1 MDKQQEDARI
11 SQEAARIR
19 AQRKAAMQNR
29 ILQRMRQSGLGR
41 AVGAAYDS
49 PLAHAALSGARDF
62 YRRFFENGWYQKDL
76 FDGRW
81 HMDNQIGQSSP
92 GQSLQGMDRQY
103 DHRASFYGWDKQA
116 QNNGQDRNHGQ
127 EYSRER

>member
-1 MDKQQEDARI
+1 MDKQEEAKMTQD
-11 SQEAARIR
+11 AARAH

-29 ILQRMRQSGLGR
+29 ILQRMRQSAIGR
-41 AVGAAYDS
+41 TVGAVYDAR
-49 PLAHAALSGARDF
+49 LTHAVVGGMRDA
-62 YRRFFENGWYQKDL
+62 YRRIFENGWYQKDL

-92 GQSLQGMDRQY
+92 GQSLQGMGRQY
-103 DHRASFYGWDKQA
+103 DQRASFYGWDKQA
-116 QNNGQDRNHGQ
+116 QNNGQDRTQGQ

>member
-1 MDKQQEDARI
+1 MDKQEEAKMTQD
-11 SQEAARIR
+11 AARAH

-29 ILQRMRQSGLGR
+29 ILQRMRRSGLGR
-41 AVGAAYDS
+41 ALGAAYDS
-49 PLAHAALSGARDF
+49 PLAHAVVGGMRDA
-62 YRRFFENGWYQKDL
+62 YRRIFENGWYQKDL

-81 HMDNQIGQSSP
+81 HMDNQMGQSAP
-92 GQSLQGMDRQY
+92 GQSLQGMGRQY
-103 DHRASFYGWDKQA
+103 DQRASFYGWDKQA

>member
-19 AQRKAAMQNR
+19 TQRKAMMLGR
-29 ILQRMRQSGLGR
+29 ILKRMRQSAIGR
-41 AVGAAYDS
+41 TVGAAYDS
-49 PLAHAALSGARDF
+49 PLAHAVLGGTRDF
-62 YRRFFENGWYQKDL
+62 YRQFIERGWYQRDL

-103 DHRASFYGWDKQA
+103 DQRASFYGWDKQD
-116 QNNGQDRNHGQ
+116 QNNGQDRTQGQ